1 MKKTAV
7 FVIALGI
14 TLSVSAQDQRPYCS
28 ATHPVEG
35 FRCGI
40 RTSDAS
46 GKCGSHKIGRD
57 SRVYIDDDG
66 KPISIPLSIKSCD
79 GTFVRLSK
87 TIPRDL
93 IMSYQSAE
101 CYVEEERKLAE
112 TSFRQPDLTKSAQV
126 FSVSLFQL
134 ALVKDN
140 YELIILKDSKPVYR
154 KKSGLPSNA
163 TADGYSAAFVWVDKN
178 IKLPIEVVI
187 VDIFDG
193 KRVLHYRIDPENL
206 TE

>member
-1 MKKTAV
+1 
-7 FVIALGI
+7 
-14 TLSVSAQDQRPYCS
+14 
-28 ATHPVEG
+28 
-35 FRCGI
+35 
-40 RTSDAS
+40 
-46 GKCGSHKIGRD
+46 
-57 SRVYIDDDG
+57 
-66 KPISIPLSIKSCD
+66 
-79 GTFVRLSK
+79 
-87 TIPRDL
+87 
-93 IMSYQSAE
+93 MSYQSAE